1 MTKQELADYF
11 GISISTINTN
21 FPLFCKN
28 QLKRGFLIT
37 KKGYG
42 NNADYTVER
51 TEKQDVDK
59 SVFSIR
65 GSNTQ
70 TLEGEIWKTTYC
82 ASNYEVSNFGRV
94 RNKQTKVIL
103 KGSITDQGYKRV
115 SLNNVN
121 YNVHR
126 LVLQTWEPH
135 DDFETQVVDH
145 INGIRSDNRLENLR
159 WASSEQNTLYML
171 KNYELIT
178 RETTRLIKL
187 YGYDKTLELLR
198 AIGPTDTTAP

>member
-21 FPLFCKN
+21 FPLLCKN

-37 KKGYG
+37 KTGYG
-42 NNADYTVER
+42 NAADYTVER
-51 TEKQDVDK
+51 VKKQDIDK
-59 SVFSIR
+59 SIFSSR
-65 GSNTQ
+65 GSDTQ
-70 TLEGEIWKTTYC
+70 ILEGEQWKTTYC

-94 RNKQTKVIL
+94 RNKQTKIIL
-103 KGSITDQGYKRV
+103 KGSTTDQGYHRV

-126 LVLQTWEPH
+126 LVLQSWQPNE
-135 DDFETQVVDH
+135 DFENQVVDH

-159 WASSEQNTLYML
+159 WASAEQNTLYML

-178 RETTRLIKL
+178 KETTRLIKM

-198 AIGPTDTTAP
+198 AIGTTDSTAP